1 MFEYLSTTGSSE
13 DDGPRERSDEAA
25 ADLRGRITR
34 LALLPTVP
42 LTAALGAV
50 TTLLLTDDRLQW
62 TTALAISVLG
72 VTVALLIVFTVG
84 KRTKDVVGLLRNQH
98 DAVVRRTAAKH
109 AEAAASTAP
118 PPAPS
123 YNNEGLQAAFAK
135 LARRLEAM
143 ADRAI
148 TEIDEAEHQVEDPDL
163 LGRIFRVD
171 HLVNLSRRQAENL
184 AILGG
189 KAPQRQSQED
199 VSLQTVLRSAVAE
212 IEHYSR
218 VKMAAVEGMLKGP
231 AIAEVIH
238 LLAELL
244 ENATRFSGDS
254 TPVVLRT
261 ETVTAGLAIEIQ
273 DRGLGMTS
281 EEIQRYNHLLDDADR
296 VDLDELL
303 ADGRIGLS
311 VVRVLA
317 QRYDIK
323 VRLQTSIYG
332 GMEAVVLLPD
342 SLLGTPSQEPA
353 QPEQPA
359 QDLPTTPPPSVPSE
373 PAPSSVRPGMT
384 RWTGDVADPVPAAP
398 PGGHDKAPAAPA
410 PPTSAPPAPAPAPSA
425 PESAPAPLSPEPA
438 RASTQPPPEPA
449 PQPPRTYRPP
459 AETTSSTTDGQR
471 PRGSASDLPQRKPGK
486 GNLPTGL
493 QERRESVTPIPGHN
507 TGLLG
512 AFSQSDTG
520 DPETPGSRE
529 DESNSS

>member
-1 MFEYLSTTGSSE
+1 M
-13 DDGPRERSDEAA
+13 
-25 ADLRGRITR
+25 
-34 LALLPTVP
+34 P
-42 LTAALGAV
+42 LTAVLGAGMAMLV
-50 TTLLLTDDRLQW
+50 AVDRSYW
-62 TTALAISVLG
+62 IAALAISALG
-72 VTVALLIVFTVG
+72 VTVALLIGFIAAERA
-84 KRTKDVVGLLRNQH
+84 KNVVGLLRRQH
-98 DAVVRRTAAKH
+98 DESVRRTAAT
-109 AEAAASTAP
+109 STE
-118 PPAPS
+118 APS
-123 YNNEGLQAAFAK
+123 PADPPSSSPYSNDGLQAAFAK
-135 LARRLEAM
+135 LARRLESM

-148 TEIDEAEHQVEDPDL
+148 TEIDEAEHQVEDPEL

-218 VKMAAVEGMLKGP
+218 VKMAAVEGTLKGP
-231 AIAEVIH
+231 VIAEVIH

-244 ENATRFSGDS
+244 ENATRFSRDN

-281 EEIQRYNHLLDDADR
+281 EEIQRYNRLLDDADR

-317 QRYDIK
+317 QRYNIK

-342 SLLGTPSQEPA
+342 SLLGTPPQEPA
-353 QPEQPA
+353 QPGQPA
-359 QDLPTTPPPSVPSE
+359 QELPTTSSPNVPSE
-373 PAPSSVRPGMT
+373 PAPGSVRPGMT
-384 RWTGDVADPVPAAP
+384 RWTGDVAEPAPAP
-398 PGGHDKAPAAPA
+398 SPGGHDKVPGPPQPEPAAA
-410 PPTSAPPAPAPAPSA
+410 PVPPP
-425 PESAPAPLSPEPA
+425 PEPA
-438 RASTQPPPEPA
+438 RASTPSPSEPA

-459 AETTSSTTDGQR
+459 AETTSSTTGGHR
-471 PRGSASDLPQRKPGK
+471 PRGAASDLPQRRPGK
-486 GNLPTGL
+486 DNLPAGL

-512 AFSQSDTG
+512 AFGQSDTG
-520 DPETPGSRE
+520 DPGTSGSRE
-529 DESNSS
+529 DHSNSN